1 MVLKFTPQINK
12 VYFINQYTLYQIIS
26 GNGSIQVDFKN
37 YFDWKDKAIYLE
49 KGQYIKF
56 LSDDFFV
63 LKMEFPNETIFRNKE
78 FRVLFKHL
86 ISLGYIDFEKSNNF
100 HEIIHQFNSNIE
112 LDTIIDTSTEQWYF
126 QNPFKANKEE
136 YQIIFDTKEVIDE
149 QYSSNISTQDITAY
163 VNEKGYNI
171 QSLIKSKVGVSVK
184 SLLSNKKLLESK
196 KEIAFTDKS
205 IKEIS
210 YDLGYND
217 PAYFNRV
224 FKNSVGKNP
233 IQFREDFD
241 YKNRD
246 CFSQNVMELLQQYHT
261 KERNLD
267 FYASKM
273 NLSAKT
279 LSKKVKDKMQTS
291 LGKLIRHEMIGTSKS
306 MLNQDLSIKDISL
319 QLGFEEPN
327 HFSNFFKHY
336 TGESPSKFKN
346 KKYNN

>member
-1 MVLKFTPQINK
+1 MVVKFTPQINK

-26 GNGSIQVDFKN
+26 GNGGIQVDFKN

-63 LKMEFPNETIFRNKE
+63 LKIEFPNETIFRNKE

-86 ISLGYIDFEKSNNF
+86 ISLGYIDFEKSNSF
-100 HEIIHQFNSNIE
+100 QEIIHQFNSNIE
-112 LDTIIDTSTEQWYF
+112 LNTIIDTSTKQWYL

-136 YQIIFDTKEVIDE
+136 YQIIFDTKEIIDE
-149 QYSSNISTQDITAY
+149 QYSSNISTKDITAY

-224 FKNSVGKNP
+224 FSNSVGKNP
-233 IQFREDFD
+233 IQFRKDFD
-241 YKNRD
+241 YQNRD
-246 CFSQNVMELLQQYHT
+246 RFSQNIMELLKLYHT
-261 KERNLD
+261 QERNLD

-279 LSKKVKDKMQTS
+279 LSKKVKDRMQTS
-291 LGKLIRHEMIGTSKS
+291 LGKLIRYQMIDTSKS
-306 MLNQDLSIKDISL
+306 MLYQDLSIKEISL

-336 TGESPSKFKN
+336 TGESPSQFKN